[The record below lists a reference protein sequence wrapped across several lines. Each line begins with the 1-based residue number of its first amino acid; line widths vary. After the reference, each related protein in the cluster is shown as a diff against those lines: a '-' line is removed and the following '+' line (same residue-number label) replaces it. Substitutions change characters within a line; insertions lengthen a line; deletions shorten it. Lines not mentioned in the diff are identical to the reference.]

1 MERKENPVK
10 SGYNSI
16 YPQLNKCL
24 QSTTQLL
31 AMGASVLRTIT
42 SNSENA
48 DTGRSDGLCAGER
61 LKN

>member
-1 MERKENPVK
+1 MK